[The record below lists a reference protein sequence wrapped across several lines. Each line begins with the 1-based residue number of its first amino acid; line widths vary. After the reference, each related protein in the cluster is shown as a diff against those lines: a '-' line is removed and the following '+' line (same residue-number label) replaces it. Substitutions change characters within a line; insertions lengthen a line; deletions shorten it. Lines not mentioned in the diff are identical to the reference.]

1 MKEGYAY
8 QYRNKLG
15 RRADNESMKVHMLNR
30 LIITLTV
37 SALIIASINN
47 YSYASK
53 DDEHTG
59 MIHGSKSIL
68 SMHVELMVEP
78 EVIEPNK
85 VVTFYVKFMD
95 NVTGE
100 VLNDVPH
107 TLVLVTSDGKE
118 LLREHAERADY
129 KHRFV
134 FGEEHKGQL
143 MVRIEDINNSDESIE
158 FPLTVVPEFPYAI
171 LTIIIASTLALVMN
185 KSRWLRI

>member
-1 MKEGYAY
+1 
-8 QYRNKLG
+8 
-15 RRADNESMKVHMLNR
+15 MLQ
-30 LIITLTV
+30 
-37 SALIIASINN
+37 
-47 YSYASK
+47 
-53 DDEHTG
+53 G
-59 MIHGSKSIL
+59 
-68 SMHVELMVEP
+68 
-78 EVIEPNK
+78 
-85 VVTFYVKFMD
+85 
-95 NVTGE
+95 

-143 MVRIEDINNSDESIE
+143 IVRIE